1 MLDLDLVITPQAMR
15 LGRLDHAST
24 VARGRRLA
32 SDRARAYARRM
43 RRRVRWLGGVVVGL
57 VAGCSTPR
65 TAETPAPAL
74 PGEARG
80 PAVAAAAEG
89 EPKTVPLDISAEL
102 GAIEQNLLDLDF
114 AMRFDIASEGAVA
127 SRFVGELRVVEE
139 TITLRA
145 SGTFEGKPVELSL
158 SSDGERLRGGSG
170 AAEISIPQPPELER
184 AVVIGLARMGLL
196 HNLAMLV
203 GGRPPDHA
211 DGGVDTWLAAAEV
224 VPGAKVGPDEP
235 GPEAQRQGAQAMSW
249 QIRVDGGHAGDATLW
264 CDPATNLPLERH
276 VIVPFPSGEMRVR
289 EHYTIELLR
298 REG

>member
-1 MLDLDLVITPQAMR
+1 MLDLDLVITTQAMS

-24 VARGRRLA
+24 VARDRRLA
-32 SDRARAYARRM
+32 RARAQAYARRM
-43 RRRVRWLGGVVVGL
+43 RRRVRWLGGVAVGIL
-57 VAGCSTPR
+57 AGCSTPR
-65 TAETPAPAL
+65 GAETTDPEL
-74 PGEARG
+74 PGETRR
-80 PAVAAAAEG
+80 PAIAPAPEG

-102 GAIEQNLLDLDF
+102 GAIERNLLDLDF

-145 SGTFEGKPVELSL
+145 SGTFDGKPVELSL
-158 SSDGERLRGGSG
+158 SSDGERLRGGNG

-211 DGGVDTWLAAAEV
+211 DGGVDAWLTATEV
-224 VPGAKVGPDEP
+224 VPGVKVGPDEP
-235 GPEAQRQGAQAMSW
+235 SPEAQRQGAQAMSW
-249 QIRVDGGHAGDATLW
+249 RIQVEGAHSGDATLW
-264 CDPATNLPLERH
+264 WDPGARLPLERH
-276 VIVPFPSGEMRVR
+276 VVVPFASGEMRVR
-289 EHYTIELLR
+289 ERYTIELLR

>member
-1 MLDLDLVITPQAMR
+1 
-15 LGRLDHAST
+15 
-24 VARGRRLA
+24 
-32 SDRARAYARRM
+32 
-43 RRRVRWLGGVVVGL
+43 

-65 TAETPAPAL
+65 TAETPEPAL
-74 PGEARG
+74 PGEAQR
-80 PAVAAAAEG
+80 PAVAPAGEG
-89 EPKTVPLDISAEL
+89 EPTVVPLDISAEL

-145 SGTFEGKPVELSL
+145 SGTFDGKPVELSL
-158 SSDGERLRGGSG
+158 SSDGERLRGGNG
-170 AAEISIPQPPELER
+170 AVEISIPEPPELER

-211 DGGVDTWLAAAEV
+211 DGGVDTWLVAEGV
-224 VPGAKVGPDEP
+224 RPGVQAGPDEP
-235 GPEAQRQGAQAMSW
+235 GPDAKRQAAPAMSW
-249 QIRVDGGHAGDATLW
+249 QIQVDGTPSGDVTLW
-264 CDPATNLPLERH
+264 WDPAAKLPLERH
-276 VIVPFPSGEMRVR
+276 VIVPVAGGEMRVR
-289 EHYTIELLR
+289 ERYTIELLR

>member
-1 MLDLDLVITPQAMR
+1 MLDLDLVITTQAMS

-32 SDRARAYARRM
+32 SVRMRAYARRM
-43 RRRVRWLGGVVVGL
+43 RRHVPWLGGVAVAV
-57 VAGCSTPR
+57 VAGCSTAR
-65 TAETPAPAL
+65 TTDMPDPAS
-74 PGEARG
+74 PGETRG
-80 PAVAAAAEG
+80 PAVAPATEG

-102 GAIEQNLLDLDF
+102 AAIEKNLLDLDF

-145 SGTFEGKPVELSL
+145 SGTFDGKPVELSL
-158 SSDGERLRGGSG
+158 SSDGERLRGGGG
-170 AAEISIPQPPELER
+170 AAEISIPRPPELER

-203 GGRPPDHA
+203 SGRPPDHA
-211 DGGVDTWLAAAEV
+211 DGGVDTWLVATGV
-224 VPGAKVGPDEP
+224 VPGVNVGPDEP
-235 GPEAQRQGAQAMSW
+235 SPEAQRQAAQAMSW
-249 QIRVDGGHAGDATLW
+249 QIRVEGGHAGDATLW
-264 CDPATNLPLERH
+264 WDPATKMPLERH

-289 EHYTIELLR
+289 ERYTIELLR